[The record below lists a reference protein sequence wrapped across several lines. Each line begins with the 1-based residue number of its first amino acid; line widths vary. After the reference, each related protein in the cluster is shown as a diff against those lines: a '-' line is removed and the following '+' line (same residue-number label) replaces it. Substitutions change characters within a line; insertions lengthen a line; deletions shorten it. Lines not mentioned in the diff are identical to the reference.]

1 MGVQVILLYPPWSY
15 TRVYSSIR
23 APEPEPAAAAPAE
36 GEAAPAEGEA
46 AAAEPAAVEAAA

>member
-46 AAAEPAAVEAAA
+46 AVAEPAAVEAAA